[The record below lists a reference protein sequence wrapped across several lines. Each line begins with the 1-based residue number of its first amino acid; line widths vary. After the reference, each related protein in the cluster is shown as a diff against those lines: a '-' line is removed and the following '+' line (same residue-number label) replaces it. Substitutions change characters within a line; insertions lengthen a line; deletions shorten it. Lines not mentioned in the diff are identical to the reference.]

1 MRAKADGGPVTDGRA
16 NAPDQKEID
25 RLVAGA
31 GALPAPAWLQSIER
45 LNKQRVKAAG
55 GGLAD
60 QLGTG
65 DIGSQPYVPP
75 PRADINGPIDP
86 AAVQSYLARTGQ
98 IYPTTLPKVN
108 PQAWD
113 KFIESRPNSLN
124 VEDRRTGAQRREDG
138 VIAKALREA
147 EKKAAG
153 GSVIGKARGGG
164 TFHVG
169 AIHGSVP
176 GRTDKIPRTVPGGS
190 YVFPADFVSGQ
201 KGAQNNTN
209 AGFRLL
215 NARFKMG
222 PYGTSLPHIKVGKSP
237 RPVKMPR
244 VGRLGR
250 AEGGATEEPIEIIA
264 ASGEFTVPPHKLQEK
279 HPGMSLEAIHKMLDE
294 EVVRSRKGHI
304 KTLHKL
310 PRPKTT

>member
-1 MRAKADGGPVTDGRA
+1 MPLKSGSSRATVSGNISEMVASGYPQKQAVA
-16 NAPDQKEID
+16 ASLSNARRHPK
-25 RLVAGA
+25 
-31 GALPAPAWLQSIER
+31 
-45 LNKQRVKAAG
+45 AG
-55 GGLAD
+55 GGGLED
-60 QLGTG
+60 QLGAR
-65 DIGSQPYVPP
+65 DIGSRPYVSP

-86 AAVQSYLARTGQ
+86 AAVQSYLSRVGQ
-98 IYPTTLPKVN
+98 IYPSHLPPVQ

-113 KFIESRPNSLN
+113 QFIESRPQSLN
-124 VEDRRTGAQRREDG
+124 VEDRRTGAERREDG
-138 VIAKALREA
+138 AIAKALRAA

-153 GSVIGKARGGG
+153 GSVVPKAGGGG

-215 NARFKMG
+215 NQRFKMG
-222 PYGTSLPHIKVGKSP
+222 PYGTSIPHIKLGKSVK
-237 RPVKMPR
+237 PVRMPR
-244 VGRLGR
+244 VGR
-250 AEGGATEEPIEIIA
+250 ADGGGNEEPVEIIA

-279 HPGMSLEAIHKMLDE
+279 HPGMSLEAIHKLLDE